1 MASTNTAILNY
12 NEDFTSKERN
22 KLRKPIVE
30 KMRRDRIN
38 NSIEQLKMLLRQ
50 EVQPNSKL
58 EKADILEMAVSYLKE
73 QNHLHLKTVASSQ
86 SNSHQDYKEGYTRC
100 LQETLH
106 FLSLHES
113 KKEAQMKVL
122 DHFQRVQTPAKE
134 LSSSVSPLHS
144 PSCQTFPKQTAE
156 NNLKTLWRPW

>member
-1 MASTNTAILNY
+1 MTPASISVQYSNKYWTT
-12 NEDFTSKERN
+12 KKH

-58 EKADILEMAVSYLKE
+58 EKADILEMTVSYLKE

-134 LSSSVSPLHS
+134 RSSSVSPLHS
-144 PSCQTFPKQTAE
+144 LSCQTFPKQTAE